1 VVVEEPTLL
10 KKCLAELIGTFLL
23 VYIGAGAAVI
33 TFLLA
38 EGATWQSD
46 FICKGIGALG
56 GLGDWLA
63 IGLAFAIAVAAS
75 IYIFGHIS
83 GCHIN
88 PAVTIALWA
97 VKRFPRKEVIPYIG
111 SQLMGATL
119 ASISFVIIVGKR
131 AATVGCCGAT
141 ALFPGINYIQGILNE
156 AVITFFLMLTIM
168 ALAVDERTP
177 KPFAGVIIGLVVGAG
192 IITTG
197 NITGASFNPARTFGP
212 YIGNTLFGGPNL
224 WIQFPIYVLG
234 PVIGALIAAFVYT
247 YIAEL
252 KT

>member
-1 VVVEEPTLL
+1 METERTLL
-10 KKCLAELIGTFLL
+10 KKCLAELIGTFIL
-23 VYIGAGAAVI
+23 VYIGAGAAAI
-33 TFLLA
+33 TLLLA
-38 EGATWQSD
+38 KGETWQSD
-46 FICKGIGALG
+46 FSIGIGALG
-56 GLGDWLA
+56 GLADWLA

-97 VKRFPRKEVIPYIG
+97 VKRFPGKEVIPYII
-111 SQLMGATL
+111 SQLIGATL
-119 ASISFVIIVGKR
+119 ASVLFV
-131 AATVGCCGAT
+131 
-141 ALFPGINYIQGILNE
+141 
-156 AVITFFLMLTIM
+156 TIM

-177 KPFAGVIIGLVVGAG
+177 KHFAGLIIGLVVGAG

-212 YIGNTLFGGPNL
+212 YLGNTLFGGPNL
-224 WIQFPIYVLG
+224 WAQFPIYIIG
-234 PVIGALIAAFVYT
+234 PVIGAIIAAFLYT

>member
-1 VVVEEPTLL
+1 MAEEQSLL
-10 KKCLAELIGTFLL
+10 KKCLAELIGTFIL
-23 VYIGAGAAVI
+23 VYIGAGAAAVTI
-33 TFLLA
+33 LLA
-38 EGATWQSD
+38 QGEPWQSD
-46 FICKGIGALG
+46 FLCNGIGALG
-56 GLGDWLA
+56 GLADWLA
-63 IGLAFAIAVAAS
+63 IGTAFAIAVAAS

-97 VKRFPRKEVIPYIG
+97 VKRFPGKEVIPYIS
-111 SQLMGATL
+111 SQLIGATL
-119 ASISFVIIVGKR
+119 ASILFVIIVGKR
-131 AATVGCCGAT
+131 AAIVGCCGAT
-141 ALFPGINYIQGILNE
+141 ALFPDISYAQGILNE

-177 KPFAGVIIGLVVGAG
+177 KPFAGLIIGLVVGGG

-212 YIGNTLFGGPNL
+212 YVGNTLFGGPNL
-224 WIQFPIYVLG
+224 WALLPVYIIG
-234 PVIGALIAAFVYT
+234 PVIGALIAALLYT

>member
-1 VVVEEPTLL
+1 MDPEPTLI
-10 KKCLAELIGTFLL
+10 KKCLAEFIGTFIL
-23 VYIGAGAAVI
+23 VYIGAGAAAI
-33 TFLLA
+33 TILLTKGETWESVFLC
-38 EGATWQSD
+38 EG
-46 FICKGIGALG
+46 GIGALG
-56 GLGDWLA
+56 GIAEWLA
-63 IGLAFAIAVAAS
+63 IGFAFAIAVAAS

-97 VKRFPRKEVIPYIG
+97 VKRFPGKGVIPYILA
-111 SQLMGATL
+111 QLTGATL
-119 ASISFVIIVGKR
+119 ASIIFVIIVGER
-131 AATVGCCGAT
+131 AAIDGGCGAT
-141 ALFPGINYIQGILNE
+141 ALFPGIGYVQGILNE

-168 ALAVDERTP
+168 ALAVDERAP
-177 KPFAGVIIGLVVGAG
+177 KHFAGLIIGLVVGAG

-212 YIGNTLFGGPNL
+212 YVGNTIFGGPDL
-224 WIQFPIYVLG
+224 WAQFPVYIIG
-234 PVIGALIAAFVYT
+234 PVIGAIIAAFLYT

>member
-1 VVVEEPTLL
+1 MAEEQSLL

-63 IGLAFAIAVAAS
+63 IGTAFAIAVAAS

-97 VKRFPRKEVIPYIG
+97 VKRFPGKEVVPYII
-111 SQLMGATL
+111 SQLVGATL
-119 ASISFVIIVGKR
+119 ASGLFVMIVGKR

-141 ALFPGINYIQGILNE
+141 ALFPGINYTQGILNE

-177 KPFAGVIIGLVVGAG
+177 KPFAGLIIGLVVGAG

-212 YIGNTLFGGPNL
+212 YVGNTLFGGPNL
-224 WIQFPIYVLG
+224 WAQFPVYIIG
-234 PVIGALIAAFVYT
+234 PVIGALIAAFLYT

>member
-1 VVVEEPTLL
+1 AKGE
-10 KKCLAELIGTFLL
+10 
-23 VYIGAGAAVI
+23 
-33 TFLLA
+33 
-38 EGATWQSD
+38 TWQSD
-46 FICKGIGALG
+46 FICRGIGALG

-75 IYIFGHIS
+75 IYLFGHIS

-97 VKRFPRKEVIPYIG
+97 VKRFPGKEVIPYII
-111 SQLMGATL
+111 SQLIGATL
-119 ASISFVIIVGKR
+119 ASVLFVIIVGKR
-131 AATVGCCGAT
+131 AAIDGCCGAT
-141 ALFPGINYIQGILNE
+141 ALFPGISYAQGILNE

-177 KPFAGVIIGLVVGAG
+177 KQFSGLIIGLIVGGG

-212 YIGNTLFGGPNL
+212 YIGNSLFGGLNL
-224 WIQFPIYVLG
+224 WAQFPIYIIG
-234 PVIGALIAAFVYT
+234 PVIGAIIAAFLYT